1 MTKWSLSSKQLHVL
15 VIISYNQN
23 ELLQMSMVHGAIDK
37 GVSRVLAD
45 TYLQERSGWVA
56 RYIFSTTLVEP
67 QQINI

>member
-1 MTKWSLSSKQLHVL
+1 MTRWSLSSKQLHVL

-23 ELLQMSMVHGAIDK
+23 EMSMVHGAIDK

-45 TYLQERSGWVA
+45 TYLQERPGWVA

-67 QQINI
+67 RAQQINI